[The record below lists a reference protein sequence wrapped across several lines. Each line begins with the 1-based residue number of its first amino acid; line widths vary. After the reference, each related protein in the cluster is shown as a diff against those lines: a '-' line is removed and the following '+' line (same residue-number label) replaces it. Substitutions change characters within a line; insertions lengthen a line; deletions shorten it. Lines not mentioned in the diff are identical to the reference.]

1 MKVIKG
7 IFGLICILAVAY
19 FVYSNVPFFPTSARS
34 NEGKILVSTH
44 WMGEGQY
51 AIFTPD
57 PETNTLGCW
66 STTIAQLAYYNRLIP
81 SGVAKY
87 QCSKGYKIDE
97 NLNDYSYD
105 WSSFANEITDSTSQQ
120 TIDQIARY
128 CYSVATVLQKD
139 FGTGRYITKLPPIE
153 RIEKQ
158 LNVDAKLYL
167 VYNGLLHSKRKMRNI
182 VVREIEANRPL
193 YFYYRNIKVSGSG
206 HSVVLDGYRF
216 SDKGFYVHL
225 NFGWGGRKDGW
236 YELFSSIA
244 TEGDTQLRLFM
255 TVKPVQSDL

>member
-1 MKVIKG
+1 MRVIKAVS
-7 IFGLICILAVAY
+7 LILLFIAIGY
-19 FVYSNVPFFPTSARS
+19 FLYANIPLITNPSRANQG
-34 NEGKILVSTH
+34 NHLLSTL
-44 WMGEGQY
+44 WMGEG
-51 AIFTPD
+51 AFAKFTPE
-57 PETNTLGCW
+57 PESNTLGCW
-66 STTIAQLAYYNRLIP
+66 STTISQIFYYHKLAP
-81 SGVAKY
+81 SGSAKY

-97 NLNDYSYD
+97 NLDDYSYD